1 LRRRSVAALTENR
14 LRQEIMMM
22 GQGKFIRK
30 RRKEIGLPPGTPEYS
45 GEIRDRAVEISILDY
60 DADGVR
66 EIEGVGIPKIKDFL
80 ESPSVSW
87 INVDGIHQADI
98 VADLGAMLH
107 LHPLV
112 IEDILTPDQRPKM
125 EVFNECI
132 FIVLKMLD
140 YDAKKHE
147 VVGEQVS
154 LILAPHVVLCF
165 QERPGDVFDPV
176 RKRIRNGKGRIRSL
190 GCDYLAYALL
200 DTLVDRY
207 FQILEKV
214 GENLEAMEEAVVDNP
229 KQEVLQGIHHQRKE
243 MIFMRKSIWPLR
255 EVIANLEREGSALV
269 AESTRRFFRDIYDHT
284 IQIIDTVETFRD
296 MLSGL
301 HDTYLSSLSNRM
313 NETMKVLTI
322 IATIFIPLTFVAGI
336 YGMNFRFMPELGW
349 KWGYP
354 AVWLV
359 LIVLA
364 VGMIL
369 FFKKK
374 KWI

>member
-1 LRRRSVAALTENR
+1 MKGL
-14 LRQEIMMM
+14 
-22 GQGKFIRK
+22 GKFIRK
-30 RRKEIGLPPGTPEYS
+30 GKGKIGIPPGTAEYS
-45 GEIRDRAVEISILDY
+45 GRIHDQEVEITVLDY
-60 DADGVR
+60 DSDKVQEFKGITIA
-66 EIEGVGIPKIKDFL
+66 EIEAFR
-80 ESPSVSW
+80 ESPTVSW
-87 INVDGIHQADI
+87 INIDGIHRADI
-98 VADLGAMLH
+98 VADLGAMFH

-125 EVFNECI
+125 EVFDG
-132 FIVLKMLD
+132 FIYVVLKMLD
-140 YDAKKHE
+140 YSEEHHE

-154 LILAPHVVLCF
+154 LVLTPHTVLCF
-165 QERPGDVFDPV
+165 QERRGDAFEPV
-176 RKRIRNGKGRIRSL
+176 RKRIRSGKGRIRNR

-200 DTLVDRY
+200 DSIVDRY
-207 FQILEKV
+207 FQILERL
-214 GENLEAMEEAVVDNP
+214 GEDLEVMENSIVANP
-229 KQEVLQGIHHQRKE
+229 AHETLGNIHHMRKE
-243 MIFMRKSIWPLR
+243 ILFMRKSIWPLR
-255 EVIANLEREGSALV
+255 ELVANLEREESNLV
-269 AESTRRFFRDIYDHT
+269 KEPTRRFFRDVYDHT

-336 YGMNFRFMPELGW
+336 YGMNFRFMPELEW

-354 AVWLV
+354 VVWLL
-359 LIVLA
+359 LIGLA